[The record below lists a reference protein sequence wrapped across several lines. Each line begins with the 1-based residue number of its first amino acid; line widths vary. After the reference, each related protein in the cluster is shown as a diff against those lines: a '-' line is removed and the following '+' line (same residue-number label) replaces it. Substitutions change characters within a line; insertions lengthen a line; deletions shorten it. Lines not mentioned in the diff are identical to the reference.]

1 MLRRLA
7 TAALTATVATSL
19 PACTPDNPEP
29 PPLTPSTTP
38 TSSTSSP
45 SIAPEQAA
53 AAAAQTAYRRYIAA
67 KDATQASGGQN
78 VAELPK
84 VATGIILKSELNQA
98 ATFRGRK
105 LRGVGQVEV
114 VWTKALKSGASG
126 ANGPVTEVTV
136 QACLDSS
143 KATAVDATG
152 KSVKKPGTATR
163 WLDEMQ
169 MRFVEGA
176 WKAYYGMNE
185 AATC

>member
-1 MLRRLA
+1 M
-7 TAALTATVATSL
+7 
-19 PACTPDNPEP
+19 
-29 PPLTPSTTP
+29 
-38 TSSTSSP
+38 
-45 SIAPEQAA
+45 
-53 AAAAQTAYRRYIAA
+53 
-67 KDATQASGGQN
+67 
-78 VAELPK
+78 AELPK

-105 LRGVGQVEV
+105 LRGVGQDEV
-114 VWTKALKSGASG
+114 VWTKALKSGPSG
-126 ANGPVTEVTV
+126 ANGQVTEVTV

-185 AATC
+185 AAQVLIKLACVALALMTSALVVPAAADPIRLHPQLRQCCRRNISTGECELNLESSKPVTRD